1 MRTCMTDIGLLKSVI
16 TWQDLYIMFIE
27 ANLSEPHMLGH
38 PRKFCVVDHTQTVT
52 ENIEKLTI
60 VDHATMK

>member
-1 MRTCMTDIGLLKSVI
+1 MTTCITDIGLLKSVI

-38 PRKFCVVDHTQTVT
+38 PRKFCVVDHTQLQKIM
-52 ENIEKLTI
+52 ENSPS
-60 VDHATMK
+60 